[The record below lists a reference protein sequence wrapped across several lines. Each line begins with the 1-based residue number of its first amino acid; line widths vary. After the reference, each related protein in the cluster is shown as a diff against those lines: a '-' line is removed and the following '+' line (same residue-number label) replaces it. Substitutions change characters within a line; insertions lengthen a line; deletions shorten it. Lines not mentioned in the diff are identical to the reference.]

1 MIDESYLQD
10 QSNRFNQISDRF
22 NNIGTMLSGAPS
34 SMNFSSYVPSADDI
48 GNDAQ
53 NQLNS
58 ALNSANSALD
68 GALGKLANA
77 AGSMQSVKTPT
88 GGKKINGNGPS
99 GGIIAKLIALI
110 MGIIELPMRFT
121 YMSIGLAEGSIALA
135 LSMEGLGQSI
145 ALAGE
150 DFWYLIVAIA
160 IVIWKYTLCV
170 ISFIISTVAGCFMV
184 HVITFAIS
192 VLFLIFPISAFVF
205 EIVSGIDI
213 SPQIELAFEKMH
225 EVDHQM
231 AAYTGMYLMQWPDTI
246 NTFCYTCFGT
256 PVKMKD
262 VITDVWA
269 IKSAGDMIS
278 YDFSVRMPQY
288 MKEAAPF
295 AKAADDAMN
304 KVMS

>member
-10 QSNRFNQISDRF
+10 QSTQFKQISDKF

-34 SMNFSSYVPSADDI
+34 SMNFSSYVPSADDL

-53 NQLNS
+53 NQLNN
-58 ALNSANSALD
+58 ALNSANDALD
-68 GALGKLANA
+68 GALGKLSDA
-77 AGSMQSVKTPT
+77 AGSMMSIKKPNV
-88 GGKKINGNGPS
+88 GKDIDGNGPS
-99 GGIIAKLIALI
+99 GGIIAKLVALI
-110 MGIIELPMRFT
+110 VGIVELPMRFA
-121 YMSIGLAEGSIALA
+121 YLGMGLAEGTIALA

-160 IVIWKYTLCV
+160 IVIWKYTLCA

-184 HVITFAIS
+184 HVFTFAVS

-205 EIVSGIDI
+205 EIATGIDI

-225 EVDHQM
+225 EADHQM

-288 MKEAAPF
+288 MKEATPF
-295 AKAADDAMN
+295 AKSADESINKAM
-304 KVMS
+304 S